1 MNNQSG
7 IIVGAGLSGL
17 IAATVFNR
25 MEIIEASPTAI
36 ENHKAVLRFRTNE
49 VGRLTGIDF
58 KPVTVNKGIWCIKRR
73 EFIEPNIRSA
83 NQYSMKVSGGLH
95 NRSVWNLEQATR
107 YIAPED
113 FYSML
118 LEKVEDRIEW
128 DCPIDAIPPR
138 GSISTIPM
146 PVMAKIAMNSNE
158 EVPEFSFAKIVVRRF
173 HIANSNVFQTV
184 YIPHPDTSCYRISI
198 TGNLLIAEFVD
209 EEDKEFDVLA
219 PFGLCSNNISS
230 QDDVSIQKYGK
241 IAPIDE
247 AWRRAFM
254 HKMTVDHG
262 VYSLGRFAT
271 WRNIL
276 LDDVVKDIDVIKSMM
291 GQDKYGLIR
300 SFVKR

>member
-1 MNNQSG
+1 MNNQNG

-17 IAATVFNR
+17 IAASAFER
-25 MEIIEASPTAI
+25 MKVVEAGTAPH
-36 ENHKAVLRFRTNE
+36 ENHKAVLRFRSNE

-73 EFIEPNIRSA
+73 EFIDPNIRSA

-107 YIAPED
+107 YIAPEN
-113 FYSML
+113 FYDRL
-118 LEKVEDRIEW
+118 IDKAWHRIEW
-128 DCPIDAIPPR
+128 GSPIDDIPCR

-146 PVMAKIAMNSNE
+146 PVMAKIAMGGDDV
-158 EVPEFSFAKIVVRRF
+158 VPEFSFAKIVVRRF

-184 YIPHPDTSCYRISI
+184 YVPHPDTSCYRISI
-198 TGNLLIAEFVD
+198 TGSLLIAEFVD
-209 EEDKEFDVLA
+209 EEDEEFDVLA
-219 PFGLCSNNISS
+219 PFGLCPNSVSS
-230 QDDVSIQKYGK
+230 QDEVSTQKYGK

-247 AWRRAFM
+247 SWRRAFM

-276 LDDVVKDIDVIKSMM
+276 LDDVVKDIDVIKGMM
-291 GQDKYGLIR
+291 TQDEYGLIR